1 MIDMPFF
8 RRALV
13 AAALIG
19 FTNGFVSGF
28 VLLRRS
34 ALSLGALGHTLLPG
48 IVVAVLITGALTQ
61 ASAFVGALL
70 AALLVGL
77 CSMMVSR
84 GSRIPQGT
92 SLAIFYTSAFALG
105 VVLLEYINTAQD
117 LEAWLFGSIM
127 SVGNADLQV
136 FFGIACV
143 TLLSSTLFMRPMLL
157 TLFEPSVA
165 AVQGVPVRAVNY
177 LLFTLMIMALMASFQ
192 AVGSVLSIGL
202 LVVPGA
208 IVSLFTN
215 STKWLFWGGGMVGAL
230 GAVGAV
236 LLSIPLGIQTGPA
249 IVVGLG
255 GLFLVA
261 YIISPAHGLLSH
273 LKQNQLPT
281 HEHKTWKTN

>member
-1 MIDMPFF
+1 MNELWEIIDMPFF

-34 ALSLGALGHTLLPG
+34 ALTLGALGHTLLPG
-48 IVVAVLITGALTQ
+48 IVMVVLITGTLTQ
-61 ASAFVGALL
+61 ASAFAGALV

-84 GSRIPQGT
+84 DSRIPQGT
-92 SLAIFYTSAFALG
+92 ALAIFYTSAFALG
-105 VVLLEYINTAQD
+105 VILLEYVHTAQD
-117 LEAWLFGSIM
+117 LEAWLFGSIL
-127 SVGNADLQV
+127 SVGDGDLQV
-136 FFGIACV
+136 FFAIACI

-165 AVQGVPVRAVNY
+165 AVQGVPVRSVNY

-192 AVGSVLSIGL
+192 AVGAVLSIGL
-202 LVVPGA
+202 LVVPAA

-215 STKWLFWGGGMVGAL
+215 STKWLFWGGGVVGAV

-236 LLSIPLGIQTGPA
+236 LISVPLGISTGPA
-249 IVVGLG
+249 IVILLG
-255 GLFLVA
+255 GAFLVFYLA
-261 YIISPAHGLLSH
+261 VSFKKQISR
-273 LKQNQLPT
+273 PT
-281 HEHKTWKTN
+281 RKHNTH

>member
-1 MIDMPFF
+1 MNELLEMLAMPFF
-8 RRALV
+8 RRALA

-34 ALSLGALGHTLLPG
+34 ALTLGALGHTLLPG
-48 IVVAVLITGALTQ
+48 IVVAVLITGTLSQ
-61 ASAFVGALL
+61 VSAFVGALV

-84 GSRIPQGT
+84 DSRIPQGT
-92 SLAIFYTSAFALG
+92 ALAVFYTSAFALG
-105 VVLLEYINTAQD
+105 VVLLKYVHTSQD
-117 LEAWLFGSIM
+117 LEAWLFGNIM
-127 SVGNADLQV
+127 SVGNADLKV
-136 FFGIACV
+136 FFGIAAV
-143 TLLSSTLFMRPMLL
+143 TLLSSILFMRPMLL

-177 LLFTLMIMALMASFQ
+177 LLFTLMILALMASFQ
-192 AVGSVLSIGL
+192 AVGAVLSIGL

-215 STKWLFWGGGMVGAL
+215 STRWLFWGGGTVGAL

-236 LLSIPLGIQTGPA
+236 LLSVPMGISTGPA
-249 IVVGLG
+249 IVIVLG
-255 GLFLVA
+255 GLFVIA
-261 YIISPAHGLLSH
+261 YIASPSYGLAAQVFRNRSR
-273 LKQNQLPT
+273 T
-281 HEHKTWKTN
+281 H